1 MERHLVVK
9 ERKEGSLEERL
20 VQDLARRVRKLRWMR
35 MEDEAE
41 QLQWALRALRPK
53 STLLAE
59 PGDTD

>member
-1 MERHLVVK
+1 METPLVALK
-9 ERKEGSLEERL
+9 HGEGSFEEAL
-20 VQDLARRVRKLRWMR
+20 VQDLTKRIRKLRWMR

-41 QLQWALRALRPK
+41 QLQWTLRALRRG